1 MEPTLDIGDHILVS
15 KLSTELGSVHIGEIL
30 VFKRPPGEEGVCG
43 GPAVPYLVKRVIGL
57 PGDHVTSKG
66 NTVYVNGV
74 ALEQPWSHLT
84 SLGKAIGSVTV
95 PAGDY
100 YMMGDNRSIS
110 CDSRYWGPL
119 PSNLVVGEAVMKFWP
134 FSHFG
139 FL

>member
-1 MEPTLDIGDHILVS
+1 
-15 KLSTELGSVHIGEIL
+15 
-30 VFKRPPGEEGVCG
+30 
-43 GPAVPYLVKRVIGL
+43 
-57 PGDHVTSKG
+57 
-66 NTVYVNGV
+66 
-74 ALEQPWSHLT
+74 
-84 SLGKAIGSVTV
+84 VTV
-95 PAGDY
+95 PSGDY